1 MRSEEG
7 KSAMSNARQQQ
18 LLLAVRLLAGLLL
31 GAWGH
36 GHWGV
41 AGALLMGWTG
51 LFGWTLLVLPV
62 FLLLRRLPRPDGQP
76 QPTWSQCLRAAGLE
90 WWVYEQV
97 FSWQQPF
104 GEQWQADRSDGRFQ
118 GRRGVLL
125 LHGFRCNRG
134 LWRRWQRRLDAQGRP
149 HIALSLEPPFASIDA
164 YAGQIEAAVK
174 RLEQT
179 TGLAPVVV
187 AHSMGGLAL
196 RAWRRA
202 VQAAP
207 ERLHHVF
214 TLGTPHAGTLMAQL
228 SGAANARQMRAQS
241 RWLQDLAD
249 GESAAWW
256 QRFTCVYS
264 CCDQVVCPSV
274 LAILPEAQTLA
285 VPASGHL
292 QLVHEPAVM
301 EAVMRCLQE
310 GGASAR

>member
-1 MRSEEG
+1 
-7 KSAMSNARQQQ
+7 MSNARQQQ

-31 GAWGH
+31 GAWGYA
-36 GHWGV
+36 HWEM

-62 FLLLRRLPRPDGQP
+62 FLLLRRLPRPEDQP
-76 QPTWSQCLRAAGLE
+76 QPTLGQCLRAAASE
-90 WWVYEQV
+90 WWTYERI

-104 GEQWQADRSDGRFQ
+104 GAQSRPDRCETQDR

-134 LWRRWQRRLDAQGRP
+134 LWQRWQGLLDAHGHP

-164 YAGQIEAAVK
+164 YADQIETAVR
-174 RLEQT
+174 RLEQA
-179 TGLAPVVV
+179 TGLPPVVV

-202 VQAAP
+202 VHAAP

-228 SGAANARQMRAQS
+228 SGATNARQMRARS
-241 RWLQDLAD
+241 NWLQALAD
-249 GESAAWW
+249 SESAAWW
-256 QRFTCVYS
+256 RRFTCVYS

-274 LAILPEAQTLA
+274 LAILPEAQTLV

-292 QLVHEPAVM
+292 RLVHEPMVM
-301 EAVMRCLQE
+301 EAVMRCLKR
-310 GGASAR
+310 G

>member
-1 MRSEEG
+1 
-7 KSAMSNARQQQ
+7 MSNARQQQ

-36 GHWGV
+36 GHWGMP
-41 AGALLMGWTG
+41 GALLMGWTG

-62 FLLLRRLPRPDGQP
+62 FPLLRRLPRPEGQP
-76 QPTWSQCLRAAGLE
+76 LPTLTQCLRAAAHE
-90 WWVYEQV
+90 WWTYERI

-104 GEQWQADRSDGRFQ
+104 GAHSQADRCEAQDQ

-134 LWRRWQRRLDAQGRP
+134 LWQRWQRLLDSHGHP
-149 HIALSLEPPFASIDA
+149 HIALSLAPPFASIDA
-164 YAGQIEAAVK
+164 YADQIEAAVR
-174 RLEQT
+174 RLEQA
-179 TGLAPVVV
+179 TGLPPVVV

-228 SGAANARQMRAQS
+228 SGATNARQMRARS
-241 RWLQDLAD
+241 SWLQALA
-249 GESAAWW
+249 GSESVAWW
-256 QRFTCVYS
+256 RRFTCVYS

-292 QLVHEPAVM
+292 QLVHEPLVM
-301 EAVMRCLQE
+301 EAVMRCLKQ
-310 GGASAR
+310 G